1 MSPAPSQK
9 KIVSSSHEIS
19 PGRLIGELVDNR
31 RLIIC
36 ITTTITL
43 LTLIYILF
51 ATPVYQADA
60 VIQVEQKEGNAIL
73 ESLNQM
79 LPDSTPQSAPEI
91 SLLQSRMILGKTVSD
106 LNLQTV
112 VQQLYFPIFGRGWAR
127 MMGHAPGQLAISRL
141 YLPADGSSAPKVI
154 LSIIDANHYLI
165 SGKTFKTKGRVGEL
179 VEDSN
184 ISIKV
189 DKIDA
194 NPGDEFSVK
203 YISEFDAI
211 DNLQNNYSV
220 SEQGKDSGM
229 LSLVLTGTDNLLLK
243 RILDDITSNYL
254 AQNIDRQAA
263 HDAKSLDFLKVQLPK
278 VRSDLDTAE
287 DKLNQYRQQ
296 KDTIDLPM
304 EAKTVLD
311 QIVNVENQLNE
322 LTFREAEISQLYTKD
337 HPTYKALL
345 EKKQTLKEEKERL
358 NSKVSTM
365 PDTQQQVLR
374 LSRDVESGR
383 TVYMQLLNRQQELDI
398 AKSSVIGNVRIID
411 IPLTRPKPVKPKKI
425 LLLAMAVVFG
435 GMFAVGFVFIRLM
448 LHKGINSSESLE
460 EHGINVYANIPI
472 SEWHLSR
479 LRSSSKY
486 NDVKKTNISK
496 ATRGLLA
503 LENPA
508 DLAIEAIRNL
518 RTSLHFAMIETDNN
532 LIMISGASPGV
543 GKTFISSNLAEV
555 ISQIGRKVLLIDA
568 DMRRG
573 NLHAIFAQDVG
584 LGLSEILTGKAEI
597 DEAVKIARGSNFDY
611 ISRGRIPSNPAEI
624 LMSRRLEDLLSWA
637 SKHYDY
643 VIIDTPP
650 ILAVTEAAIIGQYVD
665 TTLLV
670 ARFEENTAKQIEV
683 CINRLA
689 QTGVKVTGCIL
700 NGLEKKQGSYYTYG
714 YDNYGIAYSSQKEA

>member
-1 MSPAPSQK
+1 MLPALSHNK
-9 KIVSSSHEIS
+9 TVSNVSEIS
-19 PGRLIGELVDNR
+19 FSRLIGMLVDHFK
-31 RLIIC
+31 LIVG
-36 ITTTITL
+36 ITFTITL
-43 LTLIYILF
+43 LTIVYILF

-106 LNLQTV
+106 LNLQAV
-112 VQQLYFPIFGRGWAR
+112 VKQKYFPIFGRGWAR
-127 MMGHAPGQLAISRL
+127 MAGHTAGRLTIARL
-141 YLPADGSSAPKVI
+141 YLTSEGNSAPEALLHVI
-154 LSIIDANHYLI
+154 DSGHYVI
-165 SGKTFKTKGRVGEL
+165 TGKNFELKGLVGEL
-179 VEDSN
+179 EEGSG

-194 NPGDEFSVK
+194 QPGDEFSVK

-211 DNLQNNYSV
+211 DNLQNSYSV

-229 LSLVLTGTDNLLLK
+229 LSLVLTGTDSILLK
-243 RILDDITSNYL
+243 KILVSITSNYL

-263 HDAKSLDFLKVQLPK
+263 QDAKSLDFLKIQLPK
-278 VRSDLDTAE
+278 VRSDLDKAE

-311 QIVNVENQLNE
+311 QIVNVDNQLNE

-345 EKKQTLKEEKERL
+345 EKKETLKEEKARL
-358 NSKVSTM
+358 NTRVSTM

-398 AKSSVIGNVRIID
+398 AKSSAIGNVRIID
-411 IPLTRPKPVKPKKI
+411 IPMTRPKPVKPKKA
-425 LLLAMAVVFG
+425 LLVAMAVVFG
-435 GMFAVGFVFIRLM
+435 GLFAVGFVFIRLM
-448 LHKGINSSESLE
+448 LHKGINSSEGLE
-460 EHGINVYANIPI
+460 DYGIRVYANIPV
-472 SEWHLSR
+472 SDWGMKR
-479 LRSSSKY
+479 LRTSLKY
-486 NDVKKTNISK
+486 NGMKKTNISK
-496 ATRGLLA
+496 TLPGVLA

-518 RTSLHFAMIETDNN
+518 RTSLYFSMAETGNN
-532 LIMISGASPGV
+532 LLMISGASPGV

-555 ISQIGRKVLLIDA
+555 ISQIGKKVLLIDA

-573 NLHAIFAQDVG
+573 NLHAVFGQELN
-584 LGLSEILTGKAEI
+584 LGLSELLDGRAEKHEVI
-597 DEAVKIARGSNFDY
+597 RRVHGSNIDY
-611 ISRGRIPSNPAEI
+611 ISRGYVPDNPAEL
-624 LMSRRLEDLLSWA
+624 LMNQRLEDLLSW
-637 SKHYDY
+637 SSQNYDY

-670 ARFEENTAKQIEV
+670 VRFKENTAKQIEV
-683 CINRLA
+683 CINRLT

-700 NGLEKKQGSYYTYG
+700 NGLEKRQGNYYEYG
-714 YDNYGIAYSSQKEA
+714 YSNYALTYPSQK